1 VRLALTK
8 QSDNL
13 KAFTERFDVKP
24 LLEINLTR
32 TDEGHKLQSVEAGF
46 LRFGKTLW
54 EAPLT
59 TAPATPAR
67 PVGPAPT
74 QPGVVA
80 AGNSTGSAA
89 GPTARV
95 RKPLPPIPTKAAS
108 DNAQV
113 APTVAVGNARGPKP
127 LPPIPGKSGPSNK
140 PGGGGGG
147 GSKPAPDSGAP

>member
-1 VRLALTK
+1 MRLALSK
-8 QSDNL
+8 QSDDL
-13 KAFTERFDVKP
+13 KAFTERFEVKP

-32 TDEGHKLQSVEAGF
+32 GPEGHKLQSVEAGF

-74 QPGVVA
+74 QPGVN
-80 AGNSTGSAA
+80 AGNTSGSAG

-95 RKPLPPIPTKAAS
+95 RKPLPPIPTKPAS
-108 DNAQV
+108 DNSQQAQG
-113 APTVAVGNARGPKP
+113 AATVAVRGPKP
-127 LPPIPGKSGPSNK
+127 LPPIPGKSGASNK
-140 PGGGGGG
+140 PEGGSGG